1 MIGQGTGY
9 CSLNS
14 RLLVQLYGGPLMR
27 PTIVSV
33 SGFSSDVGKT
43 TILCELLR
51 MLPGWEA
58 IKVTRGHYRSCG
70 KDPDACCVSP
80 LLGERPLVMSG
91 PAETRE
97 PGKDTARFWE
107 ANAAMVHWVVATD
120 LQVGE
125 GIRIALS
132 RVEREGVFVE
142 GASFLKHIEADYSIM
157 VASPPIRD
165 IKSSAVR
172 VMPRMNAIYVN
183 RSEPDPSI
191 ADELRI
197 RLLSRGAVIANTPV
211 YFERDL
217 PVVAEQIRSIHRSRH
232 LSAQRVGASVLSNPD
247 KDAAWLDR
255 RESD

>member
-1 MIGQGTGY
+1 
-9 CSLNS
+9 
-14 RLLVQLYGGPLMR
+14 MR
-27 PTIVSV
+27 PTIVSI

-43 TILCELLR
+43 TVLCNLLR

-70 KDPDACCVSP
+70 KNPDACCVSP
-80 LLGERPLVMSG
+80 LLGDRPLVMSG

-107 ANAAMVHWVVATD
+107 AGASMVHWVVATD
-120 LQVGE
+120 VQIEEGIKIALGRVEGE
-125 GIRIALS
+125 GALL
-132 RVEREGVFVE
+132 E
-142 GASFLKHIEADYSIM
+142 GASFLKHVEADYSIM

-172 VMPRMNAIYVN
+172 VMPKMNVIYVN

-191 ADELRI
+191 AEQLIGRLR
-197 RLLSRGAVIANTPV
+197 SRGAIISDTPI

-217 PVVAEQIRSIHRSRH
+217 PIVAEQIMAIHRSRS
-232 LSAQRVGASVLSNPD
+232 LSAESVGTLVV
-247 KDAAWLDR
+247 
-255 RESD
+255 SDQA